1 MTLRFCCHGGNNK
14 GGEMSKLKAVLEKR
28 IAVLNARLIESI
40 NVLAEADAEI
50 KRRNAEIDSVATGRA
65 ADIEALKERLG
76 LKGSNSDFRKKRLE
90 VEAEVAAKYGAAL
103 AHGELLKKEKA
114 LLEQALP
121 FVGMFEGALAEYLP
135 LTKEVVAELEP
146 QLVDVFEVVFG
157 DLVMQTALDLWERG
171 QSKLGKRSAGLW
183 AKGCKIKLDALVSAG
198 FSKAEA
204 MQLLLANSENP
215 AAAMI
220 KALKN
225 TSSQARKSSK

>member
-1 MTLRFCCHGGNNK
+1 
-14 GGEMSKLKAVLEKR
+14 MSKLKAVLEKR

-76 LKGSNSDFRKKRLE
+76 LRDSTDIRRKRLE
-90 VEAEVAAKYGAAL
+90 VGAEVEAKYGDQL
-103 AHGELLKKEKA
+103 AQAELLKKEKA
-114 LLEQALP
+114 LLEKALP
-121 FVGMFEGALAEYLP
+121 FVELVEGALAEYLP

>member
-1 MTLRFCCHGGNNK
+1 
-14 GGEMSKLKAVLEKR
+14 MSKLKAVLEKR

-76 LKGSNSDFRKKRLE
+76 LRDSTDIRRKRLE
-90 VEAEVAAKYGAAL
+90 VGAEVEAKYGDQL
-103 AHGELLKKEKA
+103 AQAELLKKEKA

>member
-76 LKGSNSDFRKKRLE
+76 LRDSTDIRRKRLE
-90 VEAEVAAKYGAAL
+90 VGAEVEAKYGDQL
-103 AHGELLKKEKA
+103 AQAELLKKEKA